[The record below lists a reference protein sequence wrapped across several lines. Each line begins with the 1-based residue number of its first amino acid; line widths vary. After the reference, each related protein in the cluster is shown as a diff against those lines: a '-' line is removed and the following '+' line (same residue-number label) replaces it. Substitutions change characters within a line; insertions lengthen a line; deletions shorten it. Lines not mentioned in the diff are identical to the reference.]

1 VKLYIKVYYFTIHNR
16 FHNMKNISEKKTS
29 IQVIERAGQLLD
41 SIANQGEES
50 VTLKILSAET
60 GLHPSTAFRILSSL
74 TDIGFVQ
81 RDEAGRY
88 SLGIKLRQLG
98 CRVRGSTDIRTEAKS
113 IMDWLRDKVGETVNL
128 TIREGDEMVYVERAT
143 TTRMM
148 RVEQVIGSRAPL
160 HVTAVGKLILGE
172 ADDDEIKR
180 YAKRTGLPKYTENT
194 LVDLSSLMH
203 EIEDSKA
210 RGYALDNEEAELGVG
225 CIGVLVRDVNGNA
238 VAGLSISAPIDRRK
252 NEWIP
257 IVQEA
262 GRRLSERLG
271 YSPV

>member
-1 VKLYIKVYYFTIHNR
+1 MR
-16 FHNMKNISEKKTS
+16 EKKKS
-29 IQVIERAGQLLD
+29 IQVIERAARLLD
-41 SIANQGEES
+41 SIANEEAES

-74 TDIGFVQ
+74 SDIGFVQ
-81 RDEAGRY
+81 RNEAGRY

-98 CRVRGSTDIRTEAKS
+98 CRVRASADIRTEAKS
-113 IMDWLRDKVGETVNL
+113 IMESLRDKVGETVNL
-128 TIREGDEMVYVERAT
+128 TIREGDEMIYVERAT

-160 HVTAVGKLILGE
+160 HVTAVGKLVLGE
-172 ADDDEIKR
+172 GDDDEIKE
-180 YAKRTGLPKYTENT
+180 YAKRTGLPEYTEHT
-194 LVDLSSLMH
+194 LTNLTSLKR
-203 EIEDSKA
+203 EIEESKK

-238 VAGLSISAPIDRRK
+238 VAGLSISAPMERRK
-252 NEWIP
+252 DEWIH
-257 IVQEA
+257 IIQEA

-271 YSPV
+271 YDFSQ